1 MILSITA
8 KGKSLPYNQGVSSA
22 GFGVDLY
29 RREPGKGEKEGK
41 G

>member
-8 KGKSLPYNQGVSSA
+8 KEKFLPYNKGVSSA

-29 RREPGKGEKEGK
+29 GQGTGKGEKEGK